1 MKVLGVLGGM
11 GPEATVA
18 FLAKVVKKT
27 PARKDQD
34 HIHIVMDMDPSVPDR
49 TEAILSG
56 RRDEVVEVLCRMAR
70 RLVELGAEV
79 LAIPCNTAHAF
90 LEDLRREV
98 PVRVLDMVE
107 EVVRAVPEVGR
118 VGLLATTGTVRS
130 GLYRKAFFEVGMET
144 LEPSPSHQEALMGAV
159 RAVKAGR
166 HEEALGPLEEAARE
180 LRDAGAEVLVVGCT
194 ELSLLLSRWEP
205 PLPCVDSLDVLAEA
219 SVREALGGSS

>member
-1 MKVLGVLGGM
+1 MGGM

-18 FLAKVVKKT
+18 FLTKVVEKT

-98 PVRVLDMVE
+98 PVRVLDVVE
-107 EVVRAVPEVGR
+107 EVVRAVRTLPEVGR
-118 VGLLATTGTVRS
+118 VGLLATTGTVRI
-130 GLYRKAFFEVGMET
+130 GLYRKAFLRVGMEA
-144 LEPSPSHQEALMGAV
+144 LEPSPSHQEALMWAI

-166 HEEALGPLEEAARE
+166 HEEALGPLEEAAEE
-180 LRDAGAEVLVVGCT
+180 LKDAGAEALVVGCT

-219 SVREALGGSS
+219 SVREVFGSR